1 MRVTL
6 GLFRLAMGG
15 LIQIH
20 NELWDL
26 SLMNDRQLEEFID
39 VHPLTSN
46 SQASSQ
52 PINRMA
58 DDIRCMAGLRDI
70 SQGIARS
77 CLGFVGNVSVRFTI
91 PVYLTKWPQHVYDLD
106 A

>member
-15 LIQIH
+15 LIRIH

-26 SLMNDRQLEEFID
+26 SLVNDRQLEEFID

-46 SQASSQ
+46 S
-52 PINRMA
+52 
-58 DDIRCMAGLRDI
+58 
-70 SQGIARS
+70 
-77 CLGFVGNVSVRFTI
+77 
-91 PVYLTKWPQHVYDLD
+91 
-106 A
+106 